1 MGDQADT
8 LLTLVNDSETALAE
22 LNQQAVEMARLTQLA
37 VSSHSDQ
44 MGRDLKNAMRIAQ
57 LEAASGGKLTA
68 QALSKELGIGIR
80 DVQRILDSFGI
91 EAPASLSTTG
101 SKMIGSWASSL
112 ASWPGDTRTKAQETS
127 SAVTDSLGG
136 LPAWTNTAGE
146 MTKNEW
152 GSKMDVATIETATKA
167 AAWAKALIDNLNPI
181 LTGIGAQAIGGAV
194 GSAGAAGKNALDAL
208 NFAAGGIVERHD
220 PQIAQGGPVRIW
232 NEPELPWEGYV
243 SGDPSKKGRS
253 VAITKEIAKRLG
265 MVAVER
271 AEGGIDE
278 FGLTVPPVLSTLFGD
293 MLGRTTDAGTG
304 YAYEAARQW
313 AAAQGIGAAGSGGG
327 PSGPAPP
334 GSVTDWVRATANIV
348 GVGESWVP
356 PGYRRVMYESSG
368 DPNAINLYDINAQNG
383 IPSKGLWQTIDP
395 TFQHYKLAGY
405 DDIWNP
411 IHNGIAAMRYILDVY
426 GSIFAIDPPTSGY
439 RAGGIIDYALMDRGG
454 TLKPGLTLV
463 QNNTGRNEHVAG
475 PGQSVVNTGEMSTAT
490 SHTGTQGSASNTMSI
505 TSTNGMAGSSGSG
518 TAPPGIDMGISRS
531 ATSVDNSS
539 HISFAPNF
547 SVEAHIAPGMDTGA
561 ITAAVR
567 SALTTSK
574 EEILRDFWAL
584 LRMHGVGAGRGR
596 ARGR

>member
-1 MGDQADT
+1 MA
-8 LLTLVNDSETALAE
+8 VMHE
-22 LNQQAVEMARLTQLA
+22 L
-37 VSSHSDQ
+37 
-44 MGRDLKNAMRIAQ
+44 
-57 LEAASGGKLTA
+57 
-68 QALSKELGIGIR
+68 
-80 DVQRILDSFGI
+80 
-91 EAPASLSTTG
+91 
-101 SKMIGSWASSL
+101 
-112 ASWPGDTRTKAQETS
+112 
-127 SAVTDSLGG
+127 
-136 LPAWTNTAGE
+136 
-146 MTKNEW
+146 
-152 GSKMDVATIETATKA
+152 
-167 AAWAKALIDNLNPI
+167 
-181 LTGIGAQAIGGAV
+181 
-194 GSAGAAGKNALDAL
+194 
-208 NFAAGGIVERHD
+208 
-220 PQIAQGGPVRIW
+220 
-232 NEPELPWEGYV
+232 
-243 SGDPSKKGRS
+243 
-253 VAITKEIAKRLG
+253 AKRLG
-265 MVAVER
+265 LQIFER

-278 FGLTVPPVLSTLFGD
+278 FGLTMPPLLASMFGS
-293 MLGRTTDAGTG
+293 MMGGTTDASTG
-304 YAYEAARQW
+304 HTYDAARAW
-313 AAAQGIGAAGSGGG
+313 MAARGGKAGGPMGGG
-327 PSGPAPP
+327 APSGPAPP
-334 GSVTDWVRATANIV
+334 GPSRIGFGPRPTSLASVSRGSRLATA
-348 GVGESWVP
+348 ESCTSP
-356 PGYRRVMYESSG
+356 SG
-368 DPNAINLYDINAQNG
+368 DPYAENRWESNWEAG
-383 IPSKGLWQTIDP
+383 IPSRGAWQTIQP
-395 TFQHYKLAGY
+395 TFDHYKLAGY

-463 QNNTGRNEHVAG
+463 QNNTGRNEQVAG

-505 TSTNGMAGSSGSG
+505 TSMNGMAGSSGSG